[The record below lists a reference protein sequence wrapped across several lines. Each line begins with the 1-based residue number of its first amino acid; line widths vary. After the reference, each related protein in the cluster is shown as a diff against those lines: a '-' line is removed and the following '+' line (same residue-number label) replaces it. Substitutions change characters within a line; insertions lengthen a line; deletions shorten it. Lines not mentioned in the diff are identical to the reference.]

1 MGALI
6 FANWVTDS
14 QKICSLLKKYRI
26 VSIGV
31 KSDWKDG
38 LRTAVYE
45 TRMYG
50 GVRGALRQLMA
61 EPSTRLPAGHCLN
74 LYYKGGSFCSLVS
87 FSMNMLFLFF
97 ALSSN
102 VEYLITSV
110 YKEPSFPSFLNIPA
124 IVFAGLNT

>member
-1 MGALI
+1 M
-6 FANWVTDS
+6 S
-14 QKICSLLKKYRI
+14 SLFKKYGI

-61 EPSTRLPAGHCLN
+61 EPSTRLGT
-74 LYYKGGSFCSLVS
+74 GF
-87 FSMNMLFLFF
+87 LFL
-97 ALSSN
+97 S
-102 VEYLITSV
+102 Y
-110 YKEPSFPSFLNIPA
+110 
-124 IVFAGLNT
+124 